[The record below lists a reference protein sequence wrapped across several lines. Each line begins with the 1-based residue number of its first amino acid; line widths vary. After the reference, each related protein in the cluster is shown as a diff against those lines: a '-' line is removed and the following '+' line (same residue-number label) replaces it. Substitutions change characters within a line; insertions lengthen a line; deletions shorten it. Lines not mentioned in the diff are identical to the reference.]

1 MWSLCEQACKL
12 KFLVFLF
19 CFAFSIPPDS
29 LLWDGLPEDSSLRQ
43 LPDKLCDILLL
54 ARSATQDLISL
65 RDLERH
71 LERHLDEFEEWLF
84 DADS

>member
-1 MWSLCEQACKL
+1 MASKDTP
-12 KFLVFLF
+12 
-19 CFAFSIPPDS
+19 FSIPPDS
-29 LLWDGLPEDSSLRQ
+29 PLWDGLPEDSSLRQ

-71 LERHLDEFEEWLF
+71 LDEFEEWLF
-84 DADS
+84 DADL